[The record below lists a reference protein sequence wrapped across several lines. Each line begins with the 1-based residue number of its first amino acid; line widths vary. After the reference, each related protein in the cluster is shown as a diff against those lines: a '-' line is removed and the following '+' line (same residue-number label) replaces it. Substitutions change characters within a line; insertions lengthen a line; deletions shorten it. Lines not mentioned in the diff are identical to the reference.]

1 MCTERVLNWDVPL
14 LVVHHVYDSQI
25 AHGSSSSRVEQSV
38 GNGIFVY
45 LQCGSVQLPKV
56 GLRTA
61 LSGCV
66 YTNCT
71 KLRGPIATCTP
82 GVRSLDRFRMLTRP
96 WQTIWSKRHF
106 HTPPVR
112 ICMIPS
118 SRSLTVPVDS
128 VYRSCTKLGGPV
140 TACTP
145 GVRPLDRSS
154 MFTRPWRT
162 TCCKRHFRTPAVRI
176 CTALLSQTP

>member
-1 MCTERVLNWDVPL
+1 MCTQTVLNWDVPL

-82 GVRSLDRFRMLTRP
+82 GVR
-96 WQTIWSKRHF
+96 
-106 HTPPVR
+106 
-112 ICMIPS
+112 
-118 SRSLTVPVDS
+118 
-128 VYRSCTKLGGPV
+128 
-140 TACTP
+140 
-145 GVRPLDRSS
+145 PLDHSS
-154 MFTRPWRT
+154 MFNRSWRT
-162 TCCKRHFRTPAVRI
+162 ICSERHFRTPTVRI
-176 CTALLSQTP
+176 CTALRSRTPYSCIRLCVHKLYQTGSPVAPYTPDVRPLDHSNMFTMPWQTICRERHLCTPTVRIYGCFQ